1 MKDLLQDSVYFGVF
15 ISLGAYAIGMFL
27 RRKTGYSF
35 LNPLLISIILV
46 IAVLLL
52 TGAHSGHHLPCSSIV
67 SAGGTL
73 EEKLPGHPFRYCG
86 RCLFEHAF
94 RTVAGPVVQLQP
106 CGLCHFPAQIH
117 NDGHRYGRV

>member
-35 LNPLLISIILV
+35 LNPLLVSIILV

-52 TGAHSGHHLPCSSIV
+52 TGGSYEKYNAQAICSLRPP
-67 SAGGTL
+67 SA
-73 EEKLPGHPFRYCG
+73 
-86 RCLFEHAF
+86 
-94 RTVAGPVVQLQP
+94 LQFH
-106 CGLCHFPAQIH
+106 CISRW
-117 NDGHRYGRV
+117 NS